1 MSAKFPSPDGLLS
14 TAFAFRQSQ
23 VLLAAVAL
31 GVFPALR
38 SGALPLDALVNK
50 LALHGRGARD
60 FLDALVS
67 LDLLARDA
75 NGHYHN
81 VPACAAYLDPDQS
94 TYVGGVLEYLSG
106 SNYQAWSGLAAALK
120 SGAPQA
126 GPSAAGGYPSFYQ
139 EPARLESFLT
149 GMTAG
154 SLLPAR
160 ALAESFP
167 WRDYASVTDI
177 GAAQG
182 CAPVVLAQAHPH
194 LTGGGFDLPI
204 VEPVFNR
211 YVERH
216 GLADRLRFHSG
227 DFFHDP
233 LPCADVLV
241 MGRILH
247 NWDLNTKKALL
258 LKGYRALPHGGALVV
273 CDTLIDDAR
282 RARSHSLLASLNM
295 VIQTAGGSEYT
306 GSECAGWMRE
316 AGFET
321 VSIIP
326 LAAFYSAI
334 IAEKADCPAQAQ
346 QCRLPALSVGF

>member
-1 MSAKFPSPDGLLS
+1 MNTKFPSPDRLLS

-31 GVFPALR
+31 GVVPALR
-38 SGALPLDALVNK
+38 NGALGLDALVEK

-67 LDLLARDA
+67 LDLLGRDA
-75 NGHYHN
+75 NDHYHN
-81 VPACAAYLDPDQS
+81 VPECAAYLDPDRP

-106 SNYQAWSGLAAALK
+106 SNYQAWGGLAAALK
-120 SGAPQA
+120 SGTPQA
-126 GPSAAGGYPSFYQ
+126 GPSAAGGYASFYQ
-139 EPARLESFLT
+139 EPARFEGFLT

-167 WRDYASVTDI
+167 WRDYASVIDI

-182 CAPVVLAQAHPH
+182 CVPVVLAQAHPH
-194 LTGGGFDLPI
+194 LTGGGFDLPV
-204 VEPVFNR
+204 VEHAFNR
-211 YVERH
+211 YVDRH
-216 GLADRLRFHSG
+216 GLADRLRFYGG

-247 NWDLNTKKALL
+247 NWDLATKKALL
-258 LKGYRALPHGGALVV
+258 ANAYRALPPGGALIV
-273 CDTLIDDAR
+273 CEALIDDGR
-282 RARSHSLLASLNM
+282 RVRSHSLLASLNM
-295 VIQTAGGSEYT
+295 VIQTAGGSEFT
-306 GSECAGWMRE
+306 GAECAGWMRE
-316 AGFET
+316 AGFTT
-321 VSIIP
+321 VSIIK

-334 IAEKADCPAQAQ
+334 IAEKADCP
-346 QCRLPALSVGF
+346 

>member
-1 MSAKFPSPDGLLS
+1 MSAEFPSPDRLLS

-38 SGALPLDALVNK
+38 NGALRLDALLDK

-67 LDLLARDA
+67 LDLLGRDA

-81 VPACAAYLDPDQS
+81 VPECAVYLDPGRS
-94 TYVGGVLEYLSG
+94 TYVGGVLEYLYE

-126 GPSAAGGYPSFYQ
+126 GPSAAGGYASFYQ
-139 EPARLESFLT
+139 EPARLERFLT

-167 WRDYASVTDI
+167 WRNYASVIDI

-182 CAPVVLAQAHPH
+182 CVPVVLAQEHPH
-194 LTGGGFDLPI
+194 LTGGGFDLP
-204 VEPVFNR
+204 VVGPAFNR
-211 YVERH
+211 YVDRH
-216 GLADRLRFHSG
+216 GLADRLKFHGG
-227 DFFHDP
+227 DFFLDP

-247 NWDLNTKKALL
+247 NWDLDTRKALL
-258 LKGYRALPHGGALVV
+258 AKGYRALPPGGALIV
-273 CDTLIDDAR
+273 CETLIDDVR

-295 VIQTAGGSEYT
+295 VIQTAGGSEFT
-306 GSECAGWMRE
+306 GAECAGWMRE
-316 AGFET
+316 AGFAT

-326 LAAFYSAI
+326 LAAFYYAI
-334 IAEKADCPAQAQ
+334 IAEK
-346 QCRLPALSVGF
+346 G

>member
-1 MSAKFPSPDGLLS
+1 MSANFPSPDRLLS

-38 SGALPLDALVNK
+38 NGALRLDALVDK

-67 LDLLARDA
+67 LDLLGRNAD
-75 NGHYHN
+75 GHYHN
-81 VPACAAYLDPDQS
+81 VPECAAYLGDPEQS
-94 TYVGGVLEYLSG
+94 SYVGGMFEYLSG

-126 GPSAAGGYPSFYQ
+126 GPSAAGGYARFYQ

-154 SLLPAR
+154 SLLPAQ
-160 ALAESFP
+160 ALAASFP
-167 WRDYASVTDI
+167 WRNYASVIDI

-182 CAPVVLAQAHPH
+182 CVPVALARAHPH
-194 LTGGGFDLPI
+194 LTGGGFDLPM
-204 VEPVFNR
+204 VEPAFNR
-211 YVERH
+211 YVDGH
-216 GLADRLRFHSG
+216 GLADRLKFHGG
-227 DFFHDP
+227 DFFRDP
-233 LPCADVLV
+233 LPRADVLV

-247 NWDLNTKKALL
+247 NWDLDAKKALL
-258 LKGYRALPHGGALVV
+258 AKAYRALPPGGALIV
-273 CDTLIDDAR
+273 CETLIDDAR
-282 RARSHSLLASLNM
+282 RVRSHSLLASLNM
-295 VIQTAGGSEYT
+295 VIQTDAGFEFT
-306 GSECAGWMRE
+306 GAECTGWMRE
-316 AGFET
+316 AGFQT
-321 VSIIP
+321 ISIIP

-334 IAEKADCPAQAQ
+334 IAEKA
-346 QCRLPALSVGF
+346 